1 MPVLPEFEGFLLDV
15 LLCKTAGPEMPL
27 QGFSVRLMN
36 VEESS
41 AELINKSLCRKR
53 THL

>member
-15 LLCKTAGPEMPL
+15 PLYKTAGPEMPL
-27 QGFSVRLMN
+27 QSFSVRLIN
-36 VEESS
+36 VAESS

-53 THL
+53 TYL